1 MDFLKSIFNTG
12 QYTLNSSGPNSSGPN
27 SSEPNKSTCVL
38 DQGRELLNNQYKRE
52 VSFMSNTQLLEKD
65 SSIEGFTS
73 DRTLSATFDKNIN
86 RYDKEYPDLI
96 ADARA
101 YTKKTDRNAEINRHF
116 KEHVDLLYDI
126 KADKEGC
133 YKRVGLGNG
142 ESVSSGKGN
151 GKGNGNGN
159 GNGESV
165 STSSLIYQPNMQD
178 VSEDTCKHRA
188 LDEGYAGFSIKK
200 GANGQ
205 LGCYLTNDIQGE
217 KKGDIA
223 IKPMISYSFKNN
235 KDANM
240 GGLLMNG
247 QVGTY
252 KNNMDTNLITDLESC
267 SKDNSLINKK
277 SIVATYGGNC
287 RKQ

>member
-12 QYTLNSSGPNSSGPN
+12 QYTLNSSGPN

-73 DRTLSATFDKNIN
+73 DHTLSSTFDKNIN

-133 YKRVGLGNG
+133 YK
-142 ESVSSGKGN
+142 SVSSGNGKSVSSGN
-151 GKGNGNGN
+151 GKSVSSGNGK
-159 GNGESV
+159 SV
-165 STSSLIYQPNMQD
+165 SASSLIYQPNMQD

>member
-12 QYTLNSSGPNSSGPN
+12 QYRTNSSGPN

-73 DRTLSATFDKNIN
+73 DHTLSDTFDKNIN

-133 YKRVGLGNG
+133 YK
-142 ESVSSGKGN
+142 SVSSGKSNDN
-151 GKGNGNGN
+151 GKSVSSGNGNGN
-159 GNGESV
+159 DNGKSV

-178 VSEDTCKHRA
+178 VSEYTCKHRA

>member
-126 KADKEGC
+126 KADKEVC
-133 YKRVGLGNG
+133 YKRVGL
-142 ESVSSGKGN
+142 
-151 GKGNGNGN
+151 